1 MLRGEETAV
10 VFMVCAAFAAVLI
23 GCRRESAPEVIVYS
37 ALDQEFS
44 QPVFEEFTRQTGII
58 VRAKYDAESTKTV
71 GLVQAIL
78 AERERPRCDLFWN
91 NEILNTYRLER
102 AGLLRSYKSPA
113 AAPYPASSCSPNGM
127 WYAFAAR
134 ARVLIVNKNHP
145 HPKSLLDL
153 TDPQ

>member
-10 VFMVCAAFAAVLI
+10 IFMVCAAFAALLI
-23 GCRRESAPEVIVYS
+23 GCRRESAPEVVVYS

-44 QPVFEEFTRQTGII
+44 QPIFEAFTRETGII

-91 NEILNTYRLER
+91 NEILNTHRLE
-102 AGLLRSYKSPA
+102 AADLLRSYRSPA
-113 AAPYPASSCSPNGM
+113 GERYP
-127 WYAFAAR
+127 
-134 ARVLIVNKNHP
+134 I
-145 HPKSLLDL
+145 
-153 TDPQ
+153 